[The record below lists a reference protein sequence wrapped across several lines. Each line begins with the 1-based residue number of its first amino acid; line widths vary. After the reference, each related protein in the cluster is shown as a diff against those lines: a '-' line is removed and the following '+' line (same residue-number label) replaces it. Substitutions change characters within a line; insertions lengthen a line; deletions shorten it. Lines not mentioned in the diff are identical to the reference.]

1 VTEGRV
7 PPQTGLVQAPRY
19 CFDICVMGCLHAA
32 AATATEA
39 WTDYALLPDLH
50 RQSYIP
56 ETKLS

>member
-7 PPQTGLVQAPRY
+7 SPQTGLVQVPRCWFY
-19 CFDICVMGCLHAA
+19 IRVMGCLYAA
-32 AATATEA
+32 GATAPEV

-56 ETKLS
+56 